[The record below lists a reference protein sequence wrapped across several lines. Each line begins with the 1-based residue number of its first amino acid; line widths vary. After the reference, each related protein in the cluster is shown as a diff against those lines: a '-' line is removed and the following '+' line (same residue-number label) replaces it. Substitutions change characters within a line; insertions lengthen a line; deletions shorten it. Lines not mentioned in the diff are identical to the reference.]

1 MVIKP
6 YIKEK
11 GSIMT
16 EVAKKGLSSY
26 VFEGCVQTLVGA
38 FSTFNLKATPK
49 QVEEYKREVEAFT
62 IDEMNTAIFPMGL
75 KVKVR
80 KNLNYMILPT
90 FAKKVV
96 DKVDILI
103 NSLGGAVE
111 CSNGQVLEV
120 GKYIKTPTSKKP
132 TIVKYKKG
140 RTLDKN

>member
-1 MVIKP
+1 MVRNIHN
-6 YIKEK
+6 EK
-11 GSIMT
+11 KGVIMT
-16 EVAKKGLSSY
+16 EKKKGLASY
-26 VFEGCVQTLVGA
+26 HLEGCVQTLIGA
-38 FSTFNLKATPK
+38 YSKFNLKATSK
-49 QVEEYKREVEAFT
+49 QVEAYKREVEAYT

>member
-1 MVIKP
+1 MVRNIHN
-6 YIKEK
+6 EK
-11 GSIMT
+11 KGVIMT
-16 EVAKKGLSSY
+16 EVVKLASY
-26 VFEGCVQTLVGA
+26 HFEGCVKTLIGA
-38 FSTFNLKATPK
+38 YSTFNLKATSK
-49 QVEEYKREVEAFT
+49 EVEAYKREVEAYT